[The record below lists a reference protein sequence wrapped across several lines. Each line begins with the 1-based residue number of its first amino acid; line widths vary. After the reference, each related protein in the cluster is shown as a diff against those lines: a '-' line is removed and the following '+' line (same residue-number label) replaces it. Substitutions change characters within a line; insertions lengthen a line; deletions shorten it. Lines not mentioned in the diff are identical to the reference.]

1 MVPGSSVRGLLAHMK
16 ELCRR
21 ETIAAGLDVSIFVQI
36 CLKML
41 SVSIIASQGILFAWY
56 DKDSG
61 GIQVCRR
68 YVNTRCVR
76 HKICFFPLNAMV
88 GNILFCLFVWKSLG
102 KYKRWIAD
110 ETFCMDVIVP
120 CLSQCC

>member
-1 MVPGSSVRGLLAHMK
+1 MVPGSSVRGLLAHVK

-41 SVSIIASQGILFAWY
+41 SVLIIASQGILFAWH

-88 GNILFCLFVWKSLG
+88 GNIHLFFFLFGSHWVNTG
-102 KYKRWIAD
+102 AG
-110 ETFCMDVIVP
+110 
-120 CLSQCC
+120 